1 MPTDDLFEA
10 AWEAVYD
17 VEKGFFD
24 DFKAA
29 RQHYNTQRVAQDAH
43 NRVYAN
49 ALQQLWREKAPG
61 LPTMDEYRAALHN
74 DALYPESAQI
84 TEDDSPDDS
93 PDDPPMGVE
102 QALQILAPD
111 PPEGVVVPDVDEI
124 VVPKEAEQISEP
136 PVETGE
142 STPPSERITEQ
153 ISKPPKPPEGATAP
167 EPGDIVDTTETLPE
181 SEPEPLDD
189 DATPT
194 NESELDDFAEEVAG
208 QPRPTEQ
215 TGFQFPTS
223 QDKLT
228 GHKHK
233 GGLRQA
239 QTSLTDSPMEALQH
253 AEKVPLMDVQGNPV
267 KMGKRT
273 GWYARM
279 SKSGRGVEVFNEAEP
294 KEAWPVEDVMRTAG
308 VTNQWGSPV
317 NLPSGTPQLPT
328 KKIGPATSGN
338 WIHPAKRKAKHMQDH
353 STRGMTEMRDGERVL
368 GEAGLKEMDKR
379 RRAVESETRNRKP
392 VGTGVYYPMPGTYA
406 LDRKTGEKI
415 ASESMAVDDA
425 WTVVKNPHA
434 NPFTDFN
441 SVLAINE
448 QKPPERAFTPSDP
461 IIMKE
466 ETPLQKLRQNGFD
479 MNQGDNLSLLPSNM
493 LLDEDMGIQDNM
505 SLLPTG
511 WRNE

>member
-29 RQHYNTQRVAQDAH
+29 RRLREEQRNAQDAH
-43 NRVYAN
+43 NMVYAN

-61 LPTMDEYRAALHN
+61 YPTMEEYRAALHN

-84 TEDDSPDDS
+84 AEDDS

-111 PPEGVVVPDVDEI
+111 PPEGVVVPDIDEI

-142 STPPSERITEQ
+142 PAPPSERITEQ

-167 EPGDIVDTTETLPE
+167 EPDDIVDTTEPLPE
-181 SEPEPLDD
+181 PEPEPLDD

-208 QPRPTEQ
+208 QPEPTEQ

-228 GHKHK
+228 GAKHD
-233 GGLRQA
+233 GGLRQV
-239 QTSLTDSPMEALQH
+239 QTRQTDDPKIALRGAESAPLTTS
-253 AEKVPLMDVQGNPV
+253 QGNPITLD
-267 KMGKRT
+267 GKT
-273 GWYARM
+273 GWHVRYNGRDLEYFHEDTPTVGI
-279 SKSGRGVEVFNEAEP
+279 SDISGLKR
-294 KEAWPVEDVMRTAG
+294 KKTAG
-308 VTNQWGSPV
+308 GAYKWPK
-317 NLPSGTPQLPT
+317 PSTWDESTPEGRNSIGNRD
-328 KKIGPATSGN
+328 KIGT
-338 WIHPAKRKAKHMQDH
+338 RKV
-353 STRGMTEMRDGERVL
+353 RVD
-368 GEAGLKEMDKR
+368 E
-379 RRAVESETRNRKP
+379 NIW
-392 VGTGVYYPMPGTYA
+392 YPMPDSHA